1 MVEKSFEKMTKK
13 ELVDYCAS
21 LFETRLESVNRCNE
35 AAFTLEKIDECLL
48 KNEVDK
54 ADELRR
60 AYIKEYDSKFPS
72 ERAVVAMFNEIAF
85 GKILNA
91 RAKKNK

>member
-1 MVEKSFEKMTKK
+1 MVERMLEKMTKK

-21 LFETRLESVNRCNE
+21 LLKARLNGMNCCNE

-72 ERAVVAMFNEIAF
+72 ERAVVAMFNELAF
-85 GKILNA
+85 GKILNG

>member
-1 MVEKSFEKMTKK
+1 MLEKRLEKMTKK

-21 LFETRLESVNRCNE
+21 LFKARLESTNRCNY
-35 AAFTLEKIDECLL
+35 AAFTLEKIDECLK

-60 AYIKEYDSKFPS
+60 AYIDEYDSVFAS

>member
-1 MVEKSFEKMTKK
+1 MVERMLEKMTKK
-13 ELVDYCAS
+13 ELVDYCSS
-21 LFETRLESVNRCNE
+21 LLKARLNGMNCCNE

-54 ADELRR
+54 ADELRL

-72 ERAVVAMFNEIAF
+72 ERAVVAMFNELAF

-91 RAKKNK
+91 RAKSNK

>member
-1 MVEKSFEKMTKK
+1 MVEKRFEKMTKK

-21 LFETRLESVNRCNE
+21 LFETRLESVNRCND
-35 AAFTLEKIDECLL
+35 AAFTLKKIDECLL

-60 AYIKEYDSKFPS
+60 AYIDKYDSVFAS
-72 ERAVVAMFNEIAF
+72 ERTVVDMFNEIAF
-85 GKILNA
+85 GKILNG

>member
-1 MVEKSFEKMTKK
+1 MVERMLEKMTKK
-13 ELVDYCAS
+13 ELVDYCSS
-21 LFETRLESVNRCNE
+21 LLKARLNGMNCCNE

-48 KNEVDK
+48 KNEVEK
-54 ADELRR
+54 ADELRL

-85 GKILNA
+85 GKILNG

>member
-1 MVEKSFEKMTKK
+1 MVERMLEKMTKK

-21 LFETRLESVNRCNE
+21 LLKARLNGMNCCNE

-60 AYIKEYDSKFPS
+60 SYIKEYDSKFPS
-72 ERAVVAMFNEIAF
+72 ERAVVDMFNQIAF

-91 RAKKNK
+91 RAKINK

>member
-1 MVEKSFEKMTKK
+1 MVEKRFEKMTKK
-13 ELVDYCAS
+13 ELVDYCVS
-21 LFETRLESVNRCNE
+21 LFETRVESVNRCNE

-60 AYIKEYDSKFPS
+60 AYIDKYDSKFAS
-72 ERAVVAMFNEIAF
+72 ERAVVAMFNELAF
-85 GKILNA
+85 GKILNG

>member
-1 MVEKSFEKMTKK
+1 MVEKRLEKMTKK

-21 LFETRLESVNRCNE
+21 LFRARFESANRCNE

-60 AYIKEYDSKFPS
+60 AYIDKYDSVFPS
-72 ERAVVAMFNEIAF
+72 ERAVVAMFNELAF
-85 GKILNA
+85 GKILNG

>member
-21 LFETRLESVNRCNE
+21 LFEMRLESVNRCNE

-54 ADELRR
+54 ADELRL
-60 AYIKEYDSKFPS
+60 AYIKKYDSKFPS
-72 ERAVVAMFNEIAF
+72 ERAVVAMFNQIAF
-85 GKILNA
+85 GKILNG

>member
-1 MVEKSFEKMTKK
+1 MVEKRFEKMTKK
-13 ELVDYCAS
+13 ELVDYCSA
-21 LFETRLESVNRCNE
+21 LYETRLESVNRCNE

-54 ADELRR
+54 ADELRL
-60 AYIKEYDSKFPS
+60 AYIKEYDSKFSS

>member
-13 ELVDYCAS
+13 ELVDYCEA
-21 LFETRLESVNRCNE
+21 LYKTHLEGISRCND

-60 AYIKEYDSKFPS
+60 AYIDKYDSKFAS
-72 ERAVVAMFNEIAF
+72 ERTVVAMFNEIAF
-85 GKILNA
+85 GKILNG
-91 RAKKNK
+91 RAKISK

>member
-1 MVEKSFEKMTKK
+1 MVEKRLEKMTKK

-21 LFETRLESVNRCNE
+21 LLETRLKSMNCCNY
-35 AAFTLEKIDECLL
+35 AAFTLKKIDECLL

-60 AYIKEYDSKFPS
+60 AYIDKYDSVFAS
-72 ERAVVAMFNEIAF
+72 ERTVVDMFNEIAF
-85 GKILNA
+85 GKILNG

>member
-1 MVEKSFEKMTKK
+1 MVEKMLEKMTKK

-21 LFETRLESVNRCNE
+21 LLKARLNGMNCCNE

-60 AYIKEYDSKFPS
+60 SYIKEYDSKFPS
-72 ERAVVAMFNEIAF
+72 ERAVVDMFNQIAF

-91 RAKKNK
+91 RAKINK

>member
-21 LFETRLESVNRCNE
+21 LFETRLESVNRCND

-60 AYIKEYDSKFPS
+60 AYIDKYDSVFAS
-72 ERAVVAMFNEIAF
+72 ERTVVDMFNEIAF
-85 GKILNA
+85 GKILNG

>member
-1 MVEKSFEKMTKK
+1 MVERMLEKMTKK

-21 LFETRLESVNRCNE
+21 LLKARLNGANCCNE

-60 AYIKEYDSKFPS
+60 EYIKEYDSKFPS
-72 ERAVVAMFNEIAF
+72 ERAVVAMFNELAF

-91 RAKKNK
+91 RAKINK

>member
-1 MVEKSFEKMTKK
+1 MVEKRFEKMTKK

-21 LFETRLESVNRCNE
+21 LLKTRIESANRCNE

-60 AYIKEYDSKFPS
+60 AYIDEYDSKFPS

>member
-1 MVEKSFEKMTKK
+1 MVEKRFEKMTKK
-13 ELVDYCAS
+13 ELVDYCSA

-60 AYIKEYDSKFPS
+60 AYIDEYDSKFPS
-72 ERAVVAMFNEIAF
+72 ERTVVAMFNEIAF

-91 RAKKNK
+91 RAQMNK

>member
-1 MVEKSFEKMTKK
+1 MVEKMLEKMTKK

-21 LFETRLESVNRCNE
+21 LLKTRIKSANCCNE

-54 ADELRR
+54 ADELRL
-60 AYIKEYDSKFPS
+60 AYIKEYDSNFPS
-72 ERAVVAMFNEIAF
+72 ERAVVAMFNELAF
-85 GKILNA
+85 GKILNG
-91 RAKKNK
+91 RAKINK

>member
-1 MVEKSFEKMTKK
+1 MVEKRLEKMTKK

-21 LFETRLESVNRCNE
+21 LLETRLESMNRCNY

-60 AYIKEYDSKFPS
+60 AYIDEYDSKFPS

>member
-1 MVEKSFEKMTKK
+1 MVERMLEKMTKK
-13 ELVDYCAS
+13 ELVDYCSS
-21 LFETRLESVNRCNE
+21 LLKARLNGMNCCNE

-54 ADELRR
+54 ADELRL

>member
-1 MVEKSFEKMTKK
+1 MVEKRFEKMTKK

-21 LFETRLESVNRCNE
+21 LFEMRLESVNRCNE

-60 AYIKEYDSKFPS
+60 AYVDKYDSVFPS
-72 ERAVVAMFNEIAF
+72 ERAVVAMFNELAF

>member
-1 MVEKSFEKMTKK
+1 MVERMLEKMTKK
-13 ELVDYCAS
+13 ELVDYCSS
-21 LFETRLESVNRCNE
+21 LLKARLNGMNCCNE

-72 ERAVVAMFNEIAF
+72 ERTVVDMFNQIAF

-91 RAKKNK
+91 RAKSNK

>member
-13 ELVDYCAS
+13 ELVDYCSS
-21 LFETRLESVNRCNE
+21 LFGARLESVNRCNE
-35 AAFTLEKIDECLL
+35 AALTLEKIDECLL

-54 ADELRR
+54 ADELRL

-72 ERAVVAMFNEIAF
+72 ERAVVAMFNELAF
-85 GKILNA
+85 GKILNG

>member
-1 MVEKSFEKMTKK
+1 MVERMLEKMTKK

-21 LFETRLESVNRCNE
+21 LLKTRIKSVNCCNE

-72 ERAVVAMFNEIAF
+72 ERAVVDMFNQLAF
-85 GKILNA
+85 GKILNG
-91 RAKKNK
+91 RAKINK

>member
-1 MVEKSFEKMTKK
+1 MLEKRLEKMTKK

-21 LFETRLESVNRCNE
+21 LFKARLKSMDCCNY

-54 ADELRR
+54 ADELRL
-60 AYIKEYDSKFPS
+60 AYIKEYDSVFAS
-72 ERAVVAMFNEIAF
+72 EKAVVAMFNEIAF

>member
-1 MVEKSFEKMTKK
+1 MVERMLEKMTKK
-13 ELVDYCAS
+13 ELVDYCSS
-21 LFETRLESVNRCNE
+21 LLKARLNGMNCCNE
-35 AAFTLEKIDECLL
+35 AAFTLEKIDECLS

>member
-13 ELVDYCAS
+13 ELVAYCTS
-21 LFETRLESVNRCNE
+21 FFETRIESVNRCND
-35 AAFTLEKIDECLL
+35 AAFTLNKIDECLL

-60 AYIKEYDSKFPS
+60 AYIDKYDSKFAS
-72 ERAVVAMFNEIAF
+72 ERTVVAMFNEIAF

>member
-1 MVEKSFEKMTKK
+1 MVEKMLEKMTKK
-13 ELVDYCAS
+13 ELVDYCAA
-21 LFETRLESVNRCNE
+21 LLRARTNGVNCCNE

-72 ERAVVAMFNEIAF
+72 ERAVVAMFNELAF
-85 GKILNA
+85 GKILNG
-91 RAKKNK
+91 RAKNNK

>member
-1 MVEKSFEKMTKK
+1 MVEKRLEKMTKK

-21 LFETRLESVNRCNE
+21 LFEARLESVNRCNY
-35 AAFTLEKIDECLL
+35 AAFTLEEIDECLL

-60 AYIKEYDSKFPS
+60 AYIEKYDSKFHS
-72 ERAVVAMFNEIAF
+72 ERAVVDMFNQIAF
-85 GKILNA
+85 GKILNG

>member
-1 MVEKSFEKMTKK
+1 MVERMLEKMTKK
-13 ELVDYCAS
+13 ELVDYCSS
-21 LFETRLESVNRCNE
+21 LLKARLNGMNCCNE

-72 ERAVVAMFNEIAF
+72 ERAVVAMFNELAF

-91 RAKKNK
+91 RAKSNK

>member
-1 MVEKSFEKMTKK
+1 MVERMLEKMTKK
-13 ELVDYCAS
+13 ELVDYCSS
-21 LFETRLESVNRCNE
+21 LLKARLNGMNCCNE

>member
-1 MVEKSFEKMTKK
+1 MVEKRLEKMTKK

-21 LFETRLESVNRCNE
+21 LFEMRLESVNRCND

-72 ERAVVAMFNEIAF
+72 ERAVVAMFNELAF